1 MKGQPGLAEEDL
13 QKSGSHDSLAAV
25 NNYFPAFRELLESLF
40 RENESFRSLCE
51 DFLVCVQ
58 AVDYWCHSAQNRED
72 ASTYCE
78 EYRALLEDLKNEL
91 EDMIGEDHV

>member
-1 MKGQPGLAEEDL
+1 LTEEEL

-25 NNYFPAFRELLESLF
+25 NKYFPAFRELLESLF

-51 DFLVCVQ
+51 DFRVCVQ
-58 AVDYWCHSAQNRED
+58 AVDYWCHSAQNRGN

-91 EDMIGEDHV
+91 EDMIGEDRV

>member
-1 MKGQPGLAEEDL
+1 LTEEDL

-25 NNYFPAFRELLESLF
+25 TTYFPAFREPLESLF

-51 DFLVCVQ
+51 DFRVCLQ
-58 AVDYWCHSAQNRED
+58 AVDYWCHSAQNREN

-78 EYRALLEDLKNEL
+78 DYGALLEDLKTEIKNML
-91 EDMIGEDHV
+91 GEDRV

>member
-1 MKGQPGLAEEDL
+1 MKGQSGLAEDEFHT
-13 QKSGSHDSLAAV
+13 SGSHDGLAAV
-25 NNYFPAFRELLESLF
+25 NKYFPAFRELLESLF
-40 RENESFRSLCE
+40 RENELFRSLCE

-78 EYRALLEDLKNEL
+78 EYRALLEDLKTEI
-91 EDMIGEDHV
+91 EDMLGGDHV